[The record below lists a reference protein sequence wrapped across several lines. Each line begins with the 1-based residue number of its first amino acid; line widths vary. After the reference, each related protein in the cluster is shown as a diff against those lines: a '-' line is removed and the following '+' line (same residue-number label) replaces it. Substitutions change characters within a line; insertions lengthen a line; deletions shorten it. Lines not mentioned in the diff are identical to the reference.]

1 MLSLRK
7 ILRRFQSKESQQ
19 PTSPIFEGSQLEVFS
34 GDYATWEDAATQCT
48 GYDSNFIFEKTKA
61 AALTVKLGQ
70 AVFERDSV
78 LFYEEAH
85 AWQMLACLLSVGAS
99 AGGRLSVLDFGGSLG
114 SSYFQHR
121 KILQMLPNFNWTV
134 VEQLHY
140 MEFGSKNLEDGFLKF
155 FPSIE
160 IANDLSKP
168 NVVLLGSVLSYLP
181 NPFEILKKII
191 YSGVNS
197 IVIDRTAFL
206 VGDRD
211 RITIQKVCPTIY
223 DASYPARFF
232 SISNFK
238 QFMLAAGFE
247 LIAEWLSFDDYKLL
261 GEETS
266 SRGFFFKK

>member
-1 MLSLRK
+1 MFFIKKYLK
-7 ILRRFQSKESQQ
+7 YKKNI
-19 PTSPIFEGSQLEVFS
+19 TSPINQKIGTKDPETFS
-34 GDYATWEDAATQCT
+34 GDYATWEDAATHCT
-48 GYDSNFIFEKTKA
+48 GYDSNIIFEKTKN
-61 AALTVKLGQ
+61 AALKVKLGQ

-78 LFYEEAH
+78 LFNEEAY

-99 AGGRLSVLDFGGSLG
+99 AGGHLSVLDFGGSLG

-121 KILQMLPNFNWTV
+121 KILQTLPNFNWTV

-155 FPSIE
+155 LPSIE

-168 NVVLLGSVLSYLP
+168 NVVLLGSVLSYLS
-181 NPFEILKKII
+181 NPFEILQKIF

-206 VGDRD
+206 VADRD
-211 RITIQKVCPTIY
+211 RITIQKVCPSIY

-247 LIAEWLSFDDYKLL
+247 LIAEWLSFDDYKLI